1 MAKDMNSKETITC
14 LFCQATN
21 LPSDDSCANC
31 GQPLAVARTAR
42 YLDRA
47 EADIAKG
54 QYNQA
59 RANLTKADVE
69 MLTISA
75 EQRKQLL
82 LTARAFYLHGLT
94 YYHKGQIDEAKEEML
109 LARQNLEGQAGG
121 DALLANVLNSLG
133 NVEYYRE
140 HPDAAIAYYQ
150 SSSEAAMR
158 AGAHSIA
165 AKAIANLGNIST
177 AQGNFDSS
185 LGLYQRALAEAT
197 LAADPLRDADIYRLI
212 SDVYLKTGPISMA
225 IEYVE
230 RSVALRD
237 QFENLSALCR
247 VLSDAGGLYLKCGEL
262 DRAATYLDE
271 AYAIAQRTDY
281 RLMQLV
287 NLIYMAELAHRR
299 GDEHAWLNYATHAFN
314 MTSEAIVWR
323 SHAALQLVEYY
334 IGQQDW
340 GHAQGYIRQ
349 IEDNVRIHALD
360 GDRVHLSHARAILH
374 AALDEWDEAAQ
385 DFEAAITPL
394 VAAYDLLGA
403 AALQDQYATMLLRR
417 AAFERNPTV
426 HARAR
431 AVLEQAVANYRQLG
445 LTERLEPIEALLNSQ
460 RSNLL
465 NRLKRI
471 KQPQSALPLID
482 HSMPLLVK

>member
-1 MAKDMNSKETITC
+1 MTRIDTINC
-14 LFCQATN
+14 LFCEAAN
-21 LPSDDSCANC
+21 RASDNTCAAC
-31 GQPLAVARTAR
+31 GQPLAASRTSR

-47 EADIAKG
+47 EADLTRG

-69 MLTISA
+69 MMSISA

-94 YYHKGQIDEAKEEML
+94 YYHKGQLDEAKAEML
-109 LARQNLEGQAGG
+109 LAHQNLEGQAAG

-133 NVEYYRE
+133 NVEYFRE
-140 HPDAAIAYYQ
+140 HHEAAIGYYK

-177 AQGNFDSS
+177 AQGKFDAS
-185 LGLYQRALAEAT
+185 LSLYQRALAEAT
-197 LAADPLRDADIYRLI
+197 LAADPLRHADIYRLI
-212 SDVYLKTGPISMA
+212 SDVYLKTGPISKA
-225 IEYVE
+225 IEYIE
-230 RSVALRD
+230 QAVALRD

-247 VLSDAGGLYLKCGEL
+247 VLSDAGDLYLKCGEL
-262 DRAATYLDE
+262 DRATTYLDE

-299 GDEHAWLNYATHAFN
+299 GDEHAWLTYATHAFN
-314 MTSEAIVWR
+314 MTSDAVVWR
-323 SHAALQLVEYY
+323 SYAALQLVEYY
-334 IGQQDW
+334 VSQQDW
-340 GHAQGYIRQ
+340 SHAQGYVQQ
-349 IEDNVRIHALD
+349 IEDNVRIHALE
-360 GDRVHLSHARAILH
+360 GDRVQLSHARAMLH

-385 DFEAAITPL
+385 NFEAAITPL
-394 VAAYDLLGA
+394 AAAYDMLGA
-403 AALQDQYATMLLRR
+403 AAMQEQYATMLLRR
-417 AAFERNPTV
+417 AAFERDPDI

-431 AVLEQAVANYRQLG
+431 AMLEQAVANYRRLG
-445 LTERLEPIEALLNSQ
+445 LTERLEPLEALLNRQ
-460 RSNLL
+460 QSNLL

-471 KQPQSALPLID
+471 KQPKTTLS
-482 HSMPLLVK
+482 LLTILCQCW